1 MWLINARMDLA
12 HIIKGLLNTECM
24 FRFLGC
30 VLINSLRGAF
40 ILWGWQPSLLIQ
52 IVGVIDSMTDDQQF
66 DDISLNQESFVSNDN
81 ISKTKLLTTKYNS
94 SNSLLLSDANENNF
108 SHTKLLYPS
117 IESVCSLPSTLAVFS
132 SYGISIFVLL
142 TGDLLLY
149 VPGPFLH

>member
-40 ILWGWQPSLLIQ
+40 ILWGWQPSFFIQTVGLIDL
-52 IVGVIDSMTDDQQF
+52 ITGGRSSQQF
-66 DDISLNQESFVSNDN
+66 DDTFSNIAFVASNFN
-81 ISKTKLLTTKYNS
+81 ASKTKIRLINS
-94 SNSLLLSDANENNF
+94 SNSLVLSVGNNTNL
-108 SHTKLLYPS
+108 SHTKMLFPS

-142 TGDLLLY
+142 TGI
-149 VPGPFLH
+149 VR

>member
-40 ILWGWQPSLLIQ
+40 ILWGWQPSSLIQ
-52 IVGVIDSMTDDQQF
+52 IVGLIDLITGERRSQQF
-66 DDISLNQESFVSNDN
+66 DETFSNQEFLASDFKT
-81 ISKTKLLTTKYNS
+81 SKTIIKMINS
-94 SNSLLLSDANENNF
+94 SNSLVLSVGNDTNL
-108 SHTKLLYPS
+108 SHTKILFPS

-142 TGDLLLY
+142 TGI
-149 VPGPFLH
+149 VR